1 MYIQGADESHRK
13 HLIFLA
19 IVISDEFLKYNLNVI
34 DDSDT
39 DEEIDTI
46 FLTRYR
52 HRLRTRKKPL
62 RIINYVDR
70 TVSGLTVKQF
80 REHFRMTPDTYEIL
94 EGKLDFLLNHEN
106 HLGRPIILV
115 RKQFVHCR
123 SVDGRFEIGKS
134 SASDSFM
141 RVVEALMI
149 LLLTSLSGPETGVLL
164 FKRSFSIG
172 KLPFVIRAING
183 TNILIKAPKAF

>member
-1 MYIQGADESHRK
+1 MYIQT
-13 HLIFLA
+13 

-52 HRLRTRKKPL
+52 HRLRGTRKKPL

-70 TVSGLTVKQF
+70 TVPGLTVKQF
-80 REHFRMTPDTYEIL
+80 REHFRMIPDIYEIL
-94 EGKLDFLLNHEN
+94 EGKLNFLLNHKN

-115 RKQFVHCR
+115 RKQSALWLLATPNSYR
-123 SVDGRFEIGKS
+123 SVDERFDIGKS

-172 KLPFVIRAING
+172 KLPYVIRAING